1 MRDVLFDEIIRSTR
15 PTAKEQNPMNSANL
29 ARVGGG
35 LAAILG
41 GLLIVVAAIVGLFV
55 DFENVAVAA
64 TGSYILFAILS
75 LLGAILVLGALVGL
89 YARQAEQ
96 AGSLGLLAFLV
107 TFLGMALVVGASWT
121 STFTEPALAQVAP
134 ELLAQE
140 PPGWLDFGFTLTYVL
155 ASLGWLL
162 FGVATLRA
170 RVYPRAA
177 AIILIVGALISF
189 LPLPLTEVILA
200 IAIAWLGFELFTGRG
215 VSLEQPA
222 RVR

>member
-1 MRDVLFDEIIRSTR
+1 
-15 PTAKEQNPMNSANL
+15 MNSANL

-55 DFENVAVAA
+55 DFDNVAVAA

-75 LLGAILVLGALVGL
+75 LLGAIFVLGALVGL
-89 YARQAEQ
+89 YARHAEH
-96 AGSLGLLAFLV
+96 AGALGLLAFLV

-170 RVYPRAA
+170 GVYPRAA
-177 AIILIVGALISF
+177 AILLIVGALISF
-189 LPLPLTEVILA
+189 VPLPLTEVILA
-200 IAIAWLGFELFTGRG
+200 IAIAWLGLELFTGRG
-215 VSLEQPA
+215 FSPEQPA

>member
-1 MRDVLFDEIIRSTR
+1 MRDVLFDEIIPSTR
-15 PTAKEQNPMNSANL
+15 PTAKEQNPMNSPNL

-170 RVYPRAA
+170 GVYPRAA
-177 AIILIVGALISF
+177 AILLIVGALISF
-189 LPLPLTEVILA
+189 VPLPLTEVILA

-215 VSLEQPA
+215 VSPDQPA

>member
-1 MRDVLFDEIIRSTR
+1 M
-15 PTAKEQNPMNSANL
+15 
-29 ARVGGG
+29 
-35 LAAILG
+35 
-41 GLLIVVAAIVGLFV
+41 
-55 DFENVAVAA
+55 
-64 TGSYILFAILS
+64 
-75 LLGAILVLGALVGL
+75 
-89 YARQAEQ
+89 
-96 AGSLGLLAFLV
+96 V

-170 RVYPRAA
+170 GVYPRAA
-177 AIILIVGALISF
+177 AILLIVGALISF
-189 LPLPLTEVILA
+189 VPLPLTEVILA
-200 IAIAWLGFELFTGRG
+200 IAIAWLGLELFTGRG
-215 VSLEQPA
+215 VSPEQPA

>member
-1 MRDVLFDEIIRSTR
+1 
-15 PTAKEQNPMNSANL
+15 MNSPNL

-55 DFENVAVAA
+55 DFDNVAVAA

-75 LLGAILVLGALVGL
+75 LLGAILVLGAPVGL

-121 STFTEPALAQVAP
+121 STFTEPALA
-134 ELLAQE
+134 
-140 PPGWLDFGFTLTYVL
+140 
-155 ASLGWLL
+155 
-162 FGVATLRA
+162 
-170 RVYPRAA
+170 
-177 AIILIVGALISF
+177 
-189 LPLPLTEVILA
+189 
-200 IAIAWLGFELFTGRG
+200 
-215 VSLEQPA
+215 
-222 RVR
+222 

>member
-41 GLLIVVAAIVGLFV
+41 GLLIMVAGIVGLFV
-55 DFENVAVAA
+55 DFDNVAVAA

-96 AGSLGLLAFLV
+96 AGSLGLLA
-107 TFLGMALVVGASWT
+107 FLGMALVVGASWT

-170 RVYPRAA
+170 GVYPRAA
-177 AIILIVGALISF
+177 AILLIVGALISF
-189 LPLPLTEVILA
+189 VPLPLTEVILA
-200 IAIAWLGFELFTGRG
+200 IAIAWLGLELFTGRG
-215 VSLEQPA
+215 VSPEQPA

>member
-1 MRDVLFDEIIRSTR
+1 MRDVLLDEIIGSTR
-15 PTAKEQNPMNSANL
+15 LTAKEQNPMNRLNL

-55 DFENVAVAA
+55 DFDNVAVAA

-89 YARQAEQ
+89 YARQSEQ
-96 AGSLGLLAFLV
+96 AGALGLLGFLVAFLG
-107 TFLGMALVVGASWT
+107 TALAVGAFWAI
-121 STFTEPALAQVAP
+121 TFTEPAFAQVAP
-134 ELLAQE
+134 ELLAQG
-140 PPGWLDFGFTLTYVL
+140 PPGWLNFGFTLSFALT
-155 ASLGWLL
+155 ALGWLL

-170 RVYPRAA
+170 GVYPRAA
-177 AIILIVGALISF
+177 AILLIVGALIS
-189 LPLPLTEVILA
+189 LVPLPLTEVILA
-200 IAIAWLGFELFTGRG
+200 VAIAWLGLELFRGRG
-215 VSLEQPA
+215 DSAEQPA